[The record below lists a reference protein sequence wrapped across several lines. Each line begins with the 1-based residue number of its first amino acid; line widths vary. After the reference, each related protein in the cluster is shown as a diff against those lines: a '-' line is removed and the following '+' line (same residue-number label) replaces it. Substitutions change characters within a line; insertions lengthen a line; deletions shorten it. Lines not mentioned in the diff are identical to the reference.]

1 MTALRLRTTLLALPL
16 AQTSAILGVNALLSG
31 GFGFLFW
38 SLAART
44 LPVAE
49 VGHASA
55 YTAALGLGVAL
66 AALGLPETLIRHLPH
81 SPAPKRL
88 VRAFASLSI
97 VAGGIAGV
105 LFLFVPASQAISLP
119 FGLFAAIGITVAS
132 LLLGLANATLLSER
146 RPGVIFIGSLLAGI
160 TKCTALLLA
169 LNAAGVIGAYGV
181 GAVVGMAVAALIAY
195 RNLPSGREN
204 ASEQPSMRRYAISNW
219 ISSIGSLLPP
229 AIVPSLLLVRGGAEL
244 AAYGAMPLLLL
255 SFLNLP
261 ASVVARSV
269 FAEASR
275 NPERLSALVRRGLLL
290 AIAGS
295 GLGFIGAAL
304 FGEVVL
310 SLFGR
315 GYAQEGAPLLT
326 LLAAA
331 SFVAVPNYFIDTVL
345 NVRRDAFGYAFV
357 NIAGS
362 IAVAGAVLLLAQDLP
377 SLGIAWILG
386 QATYLTI
393 GLLVL
398 VSRRRVRHG

>member
-1 MTALRLRTTLLALPL
+1 M
-16 AQTSAILGVNALLSG
+16 
-31 GFGFLFW
+31 
-38 SLAART
+38 
-44 LPVAE
+44 
-49 VGHASA
+49 
-55 YTAALGLGVAL
+55 
-66 AALGLPETLIRHLPH
+66 
-81 SPAPKRL
+81 
-88 VRAFASLSI
+88 
-97 VAGGIAGV
+97 AGV
-105 LFLFVPASQAISLP
+105 LFLFVPASQAIPLP
-119 FGLFAAIGITVAS
+119 LGLFAAIGITVAS
-132 LLLGLANATLLSER
+132 LLLGIANATLLSER

-160 TKCTALLLA
+160 TKCAALLLA
-169 LNAAGVIGAYGV
+169 LSAAGVIGAYGV
-181 GAVVGMAVAALIAY
+181 GAVVGMAVAPLIAY

-204 ASEQPSMRRYAISNW
+204 ASEQPSMRRYAFANW
-219 ISSIGSLLPP
+219 ISNIGSLLPP

-315 GYAQEGAPLLT
+315 GYAQEGAPLLM

-345 NVRRDAFGYAFV
+345 NVRRDAIGYAFV

-377 SLGIAWILG
+377 SLGIAWMFG